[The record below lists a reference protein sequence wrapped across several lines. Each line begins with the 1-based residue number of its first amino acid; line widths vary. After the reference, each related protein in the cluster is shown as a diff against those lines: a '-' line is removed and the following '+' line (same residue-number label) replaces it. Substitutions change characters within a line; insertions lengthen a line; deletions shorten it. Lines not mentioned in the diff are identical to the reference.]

1 LEETIRKAMEYNDG
15 PVLVECVVAQEDNV
29 YPMIPAGQTVNEII
43 DTPVPTGASD
53 QVTVHGKKD
62 PSPRTERVPS

>member
-1 LEETIRKAMEYNDG
+1 
-15 PVLVECVVAQEDNV
+15 VECVVAQEDNV